1 VPNIFRNAEG
11 IIFDALCVGFREN
24 HLSAIQIDSQSRYQT
39 LIWRVLHA
47 CRHVPGIPF
56 GNPIFLFYQPRFH
69 HAKVLRSLP
78 RKCGDFDR
86 ILKDNISAACRAL

>member
-56 GNPIFLFYQPRFH
+56 GNPIFLFYQPRFTTQKFCAH
-69 HAKVLRSLP
+69 RLA
-78 RKCGDFDR
+78 
-86 ILKDNISAACRAL
+86 NAAISIAF